1 MAIFGGFSEKWVFF
15 WPSFFSN
22 FASGGQAIVYID
34 LKPIL
39 NVSLGYWA
47 GVIPILDP

>member
-1 MAIFGGFSEKWVFF
+1 MGHFGDFGGGVRFSRVFF
-15 WPSFFSN
+15 SI

>member
-1 MAIFGGFSEKWVFF
+1 MGHFGDFGGGRFSRV
-15 WPSFFSN
+15 FFSN
-22 FASGGQAIVYID
+22 FASGGHAIVYID